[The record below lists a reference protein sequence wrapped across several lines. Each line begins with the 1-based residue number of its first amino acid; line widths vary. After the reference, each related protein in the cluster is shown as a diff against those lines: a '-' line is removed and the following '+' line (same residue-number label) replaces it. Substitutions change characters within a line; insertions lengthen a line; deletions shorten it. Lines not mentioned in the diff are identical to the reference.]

1 MRIEEIISQQV
12 FADLDARLATFEQ
25 QLVLLSVE
33 HSQLAD
39 LVRSEV
45 TALSQSHVVLSE
57 RVEAVHAKLD
67 EILAAIGNVPP
78 VTPEDPWQPVSA
90 QVNAFTNPDWDR
102 GVYRT
107 KAGVSIK
114 ANEAFAIG
122 AHVKLA
128 DGQVRLVNMVTH
140 SGENQSVFFEGPLLD
155 PALVGAPNVITT
167 TTDPIYITEPVGGY
181 VGPLV
186 GANFAGL
193 GNNPWFNPT
202 TQPAQL
208 GTHYRTSMKTAQNP
222 DFFAVYGAH
231 LIDDEEFLVRM
242 PYALERLFVI
252 QNGQPVLQEGY
263 ANEMI
268 AFMDAAYAQG
278 GRTIMDMHNYCRVWQ
293 PEQFN
298 ADGSLKYPGL
308 QRKQQTV
315 NNKTVRAQWFPI
327 NHPGCKWN
335 YALLA
340 QAYRLIAQRFGSH
353 PGLLAYGLMN
363 EPHGRGGQ
371 DEGIP
376 VEQLWTQHSFDL
388 YHAIRELDQEHWI
401 TFGGNAYST
410 AKNCRAVNQGFKGK
424 FKGLHKVMFELHQYP
439 DENGGGGGQWKAGIT
454 HSVDPVAR
462 VNDWVDSLDWCDEEE
477 VVAFA
482 GEFGCPADIPGGTE
496 FLEQLHELFDER
508 GVLRTQW
515 LSGPGKSDTYA
526 NGMDTAAGE
535 LKPNA
540 AATINRIGLMKD

>member
-33 HSQLAD
+33 HQQLAD

-45 TALSQSHVVLSE
+45 TALHVTLGE
-57 RVEAVHAKLD
+57 RVEAVHVKLD

-90 QVNAFTNPDWDR
+90 QINAFTNPDWDR

-114 ANEAFAIG
+114 AHEAFAVG

-128 DGQVRLVNMVTH
+128 DGQVRLVHMVTL

-167 TTDPIYITEPVGGY
+167 TTDPIYISEPPVVHGY

-208 GTHYRTSMKTAQNP
+208 GTHYRTSKQTAQNP
-222 DFFAVYGAH
+222 DFFALYGAH
-231 LIDDEEFLVRM
+231 LIDDEQFLVRM

-263 ANEMI
+263 AAEMI

-293 PEQFN
+293 PEQLN

-308 QRKQQTV
+308 THKVQTV

-327 NHPGCKWN
+327 NHPGCWWN
-335 YALLA
+335 YDTLA
-340 QAYRLIAQRFGSH
+340 TAYRLIAQRFGSH

-363 EPHGRGGQ
+363 EPHARSGENMNVDQ
-371 DEGIP
+371 VWMQNVQKLINE
-376 VEQLWTQHSFDL
+376 
-388 YHAIRELDQEHWI
+388 IRSVDDHWI
-401 TFGGNAYST
+401 TVAGCAYSN
-410 AKNCRAVNQGFKGK
+410 AKTWRQVSDPLRNVTGERI
-424 FKGLHKVMFELHQYP
+424 MFEAHLYP
-439 DENGGGGGQWKAGIT
+439 DEGGAGGGQWKAGIT
-454 HSVDPVAR
+454 HIVDPVAR
-462 VNDWVDSLDWCDEEE
+462 VNDWRDFIAWCAE
-477 VVAFA
+477 VGRPAYA

-496 FLEQLHELFDER
+496 FLHQLHELFDEHN
-508 GVLRTQW
+508 VLRTQW